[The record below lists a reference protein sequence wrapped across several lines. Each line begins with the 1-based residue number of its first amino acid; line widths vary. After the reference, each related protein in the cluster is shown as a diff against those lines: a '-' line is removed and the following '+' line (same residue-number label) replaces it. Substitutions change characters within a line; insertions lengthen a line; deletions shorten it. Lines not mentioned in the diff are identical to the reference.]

1 VWVRIVVIVKVM
13 VVMVMVIALVTSWY
27 VHFVG
32 IVVGTRLG
40 RNLACQRVQT
50 M

>member
-1 VWVRIVVIVKVM
+1 VGVSTVVVVVVVMVMM
-13 VVMVMVIALVTSWY
+13 VVMVTSRY
-27 VHFVG
+27 THFVS
-32 IVVGTRLG
+32 IVVGATLR